1 MGPELAQVLRGL
13 ALNRRPGWNFPG
25 NFLDLSF
32 DEVASEGGRVSLEP
46 GPHCTDGEGQV
57 DLGALAILADIG
69 MATAMRPQ
77 VGLATRMATVAMSLS
92 LTGAPRI
99 GRLEAV
105 GKFDGFVVGGSGRQG
120 FTRGEIFAAGT
131 LVATASGSFMALG
144 DREGTAPLPLRRRQ
158 DEPQVPGLSEA
169 ELTDEERAVYCRAQ
183 AALRTGE
190 GGSFIERFWG
200 FLPRRGDPDERCAA
214 DAICDFTNGLH
225 VGNRVGHTQGG
236 ITFALAATT
245 AMAALDSEWQLVGT
259 NAWYVAPGTGAHL
272 RCEASVVHRGT
283 LTAVVRSRI
292 ADSQGRT
299 VLEAVTQ
306 HSRRQGP

>member
-1 MGPELAQVLRGL
+1 MGPELAQVLKGL

-32 DEVASEGGRVSLEP
+32 DDIAADGGRVSLQP
-46 GPHCTDGEGQV
+46 GPHCIDGDGQV

-92 LTGAPRI
+92 LTGAPRT

-105 GKFDGFVVGGSGRQG
+105 GKFDGFVVGGSGSQG
-120 FTRGEIFAAGT
+120 LTRGEIFSEGT
-131 LVATASGSFMALG
+131 LVATGAAIFVALG
-144 DREGTAPLPLRRRQ
+144 SREGMAPLPLRRRQ
-158 DEPQVPGLSEA
+158 DELHMPALTEA
-169 ELTDEERAVYCRAQ
+169 ELTEAERAVYSRAQ
-183 AALRTGE
+183 AALRAGE

-200 FLPRRGDPDERCAA
+200 FLPRRGDPDERGGA
-214 DAICDFTNGLH
+214 DATCDFTNGLH

-236 ITFALAATT
+236 VTFALAATT

-259 NAWYVAPGTGAHL
+259 NAWFVAPGTGEQL
-272 RCEASVVHRGT
+272 RCESSVVHRGT

-292 ADSQGRT
+292 ADGQGRA

-306 HSRRQGP
+306 HSRRQSP